1 MRNVSKKDRKK
12 YAKSFSALM
21 CKKLRDRR
29 SRVETLEN
37 LMLAH
42 ESRQNSRTLLV
53 IIGSTLN

>member
-1 MRNVSKKDRKK
+1 MFQKKIERNTQ
-12 YAKSFSALM
+12 SFSALM